1 MADTQ
6 TTRTPTTPQAAAGRP
21 VLNAIDIVV
30 SDLEAAMSFYRRL
43 GLEFEIDAHTREHAQ
58 CDLPGG
64 LHLMLDT
71 EGLRGPTVPGWTRAT
86 GGPGTFFAFQFD
98 SPAEVDR
105 AYAELTG
112 AGYRG
117 LKEPW
122 DAFWGM
128 RYATVADPDGNGVD
142 LYANLPTT

>member
-1 MADTQ
+1 MATTQ
-6 TTRTPTTPQAAAGRP
+6 TTPADTPASTVRP
-21 VLNAIDIVV
+21 VMNAIDIVV

-43 GLEFEIDAHTREHAQ
+43 GLEFQVDATMPEHAQ

-71 EGLRGPTVPGWTRAT
+71 DGLRGPTVPGWTRAT
-86 GGPGTFFAFQFD
+86 GGPSAFFAFQFD
-98 SPAEVDR
+98 SPADVDR
-105 AYAELTG
+105 TYAELTG

>member
-1 MADTQ
+1 MATTQ
-6 TTRTPTTPQAAAGRP
+6 TTPADTPASTVRP
-21 VLNAIDIVV
+21 VMNAIDIVV

-43 GLEFEIDAHTREHAQ
+43 GLEFQVDATMPEHAQ
-58 CDLPGG
+58 CDLSNG

-98 SPAEVDR
+98 SPADVDR
-105 AYAELTG
+105 TYAELTG